1 MKKRLLAIVPIACLV
16 MALGFM
22 GASRA
27 PAHAVPGSRQVPQ
40 KHAAFIYNLGIDDFA
55 GFRIAVDPSGKAW
68 AVDGGGQSSGDLQN
82 DLVRRFFNDLNA
94 ASPLNQLPNQKCS
107 LAQPGIQFTT
117 NVKAPLIVTLAG
129 QSSPDLT
136 CAADQRLQNLRADAI
151 AIQHA
156 LAVQSYRVRTL
167 VFGESNTAN
176 ASIAGKSYPQP
187 TSSALSN
194 YSFNG
199 NGFSSSMSSS
209 GSNYGAGFS
218 AGRFSNE
225 PFSMGGF
232 TSSRLSSSGLS
243 LERFNTE
250 SFSNNNFS
258 SDFHVS
264 NDFRSQ
270 TFNSTFSSS
279 FSNGGFSGGGFG
291 NGGFSSPNY
300 SNGGF
305 GAGGFGGANYTSFPV
320 P

>member
-27 PAHAVPGSRQVPQ
+27 PAHAVSGSRPAPQ
-40 KHAAFIYNLGIDDFA
+40 RHAAFIYNLGIDDFA

-94 ASPLNQLPNQKCS
+94 AGPLNQLPNQKCS

-117 NVKAPLIVTLAG
+117 NVKAPLIVTWSG

-151 AIQHA
+151 AIQRE
-156 LAVQSYRVRTL
+156 LSVQSYRVRTI
-167 VFGESNTAN
+167 VFGESNTTN
-176 ASIAGKSYPQP
+176 ASIAGKSYLQP
-187 TSSALSN
+187 ASSPLSN

-199 NGFSSSMSSS
+199 NGFSSSISSS
-209 GSNYGAGFS
+209 GSKYGAGFS

-232 TSSRLSSSGLS
+232 TSSRSSSSGLS

-258 SDFHVS
+258 SDFHFS

-279 FSNGGFSGGGFG
+279 FSNGGFG

-305 GAGGFGGANYTSFPV
+305 GAGGFGGGNYTGFPV